1 MDVNQKVVDLQN
13 QWKQLLGPVD
23 VQGPSRTIVTTV
35 EQKGFQVRNVACYVP
50 DADTS
55 EVVIPMRVLMP
66 NGKRS
71 TEALVVAV
79 CAEGGDAFLKQR
91 TTAIAKLLEKGVTVC
106 LPDLRGTGATKPAG
120 AGPGRNGTNT
130 SHSASVL
137 MLGSTLLG
145 ERVGDLR
152 CTLKELRE
160 RQGLGKKTILLW
172 GDSFAPVNGPGNLGV
187 PLELKQPPQAE
198 PLGGLVTLLTALYE
212 KDVHG
217 VYARGG
223 LASYQSLLES
233 PFCHVPHDAIVPGA
247 LMTGDL
253 PDLVAALAPRA
264 ARLDGLVDGLNRR
277 VKEDVL
283 KSAYRSAIQA
293 YQTAGYAE
301 RLTLH
306 AEPATD
312 QQVVQWFMEQ
322 IEGK

>member
-1 MDVNQKVVDLQN
+1 
-13 QWKQLLGPVD
+13 
-23 VQGPSRTIVTTV
+23 
-35 EQKGFQVRNVACYVP
+35 
-50 DADTS
+50 
-55 EVVIPMRVLMP
+55 
-66 NGKRS
+66 
-71 TEALVVAV
+71 VAV

-91 TTAIAKLLEKGVTVC
+91 TTAIAMLLENGVTVC

-120 AGPGRNGTNT
+120 AGPGRNGSNT

-160 RQGLGKKTILLW
+160 RQGLGKKTVLLW
-172 GDSFAPVNGPGNLGV
+172 GDSFAPVNGPANLGV
-187 PLELKQPPQAE
+187 PLDLKQPPQAE

-223 LASYQSLLES
+223 LASYESLLEG
-233 PFCHVPHDAIVPGA
+233 PFSHVPHDAVVPGA
-247 LMTGDL
+247 LTAGDM
-253 PDLVAALAPRA
+253 PDLVAALAPRV

-283 KSAYRSAIQA
+283 KAAYRPAIQA
-293 YQTAGYAE
+293 YQTARYAE

-306 AEPATD
+306 EEPATD

>member
-1 MDVNQKVVDLQN
+1 
-13 QWKQLLGPVD
+13 
-23 VQGPSRTIVTTV
+23 VTTV
-35 EQKGFQVRNVACYVP
+35 EQQGFQVRNVACYVP
-50 DADTS
+50 DGDTW
-55 EVVIPMRVLMP
+55 EMVIPMRVLVP
-66 NGKRS
+66 HGKRS
-71 TEALVVAV
+71 AEALVVAV

-91 TTAIAKLLEKGVTVC
+91 TTAIAMLLEKGVTVC

-120 AGPGRNGTNT
+120 AGLGRNGSNT

-145 ERVGDLR
+145 ERVRDLR
-152 CTLKELRE
+152 CTLKDLRE

-172 GDSFAPVNGPGNLGV
+172 GDSFAPVHLPANLGV
-187 PLELKQPPQAE
+187 PLDLKQPPQAE
-198 PLGGLVTLLTALYE
+198 PLGGLVTMLTALYE
-212 KDVHG
+212 KDVQS
-217 VYARGG
+217 VYSRGG

-233 PFCHVPHDAIVPGA
+233 QFCHVPHDAIVPGA
-247 LMTGDL
+247 LSTGDL

-264 ARLDGLVDGLNRR
+264 VRLDGLVDGLNRR

-283 KSAYRSAIQA
+283 KAAYQPALQT
-293 YQTAGYAE
+293 YQTARHAE

-306 AEPATD
+306 EDPATE